1 MLHRILLSLW
11 LAAACAAH
19 AAAQGAIA
27 PDSAERGSVEQIAK
41 ATTER
46 QFSSPWVSYLPASKT
61 VPSPRKFFGRIMGAP
76 GELLY
81 SKQAYQYAKA
91 LAAASPRVRIFK
103 IGRTEEGRDIIMLAI
118 ADKDGIEKLDKLKSD
133 NAELADPRTIDAAEA
148 ARLIDTSRPFYYL
161 NAALHSDETGSTES
175 VLELAYRLA
184 VSETPM
190 IRRIRAKMVVLI
202 NPVSNPDGRDKQV
215 DWFYRYLKG
224 RTDYAT
230 LPRQAPPYWAKYSY
244 VDINRDAIQLT
255 QSPIQAVARMFFE
268 WHPVVIHDLHESEAL
283 LMTWNGT
290 GPYNP
295 HIDPITFSEFLA
307 LSFHEVETMTGLGM
321 PGVSTWNFGD
331 GFAHL
336 FLDSVAMNHNA
347 IGRGYETFGN
357 GSAETMQ
364 RILGPE
370 DTSREWWRVL
380 PAPTGKFL
388 WSARDNVNYNETGI
402 LAALDYSAKNA
413 HMLLRDFYTKSLHSW
428 QNGLDKPPYGFIIPA
443 DQGDPRRVA
452 QMVERLQA
460 QHIEVSVAGAPLVLK
475 DGRFPA
481 GSYVVRADQPY
492 RNYAVDLLTPQHY
505 PKDSPPAYD
514 DVSWELPANYHL
526 QAFATADPAIRRARL
541 TRLQGAPRLQ
551 GSVSGS
557 GPVYLL
563 KDTGQESFLEARYRL
578 ARFRVD
584 IAARAFTLGG
594 TRYPQGSWII
604 PAQSGVRA
612 ALDAAA
618 ADLDLDFSSAAALP
632 DVLRHAAPVPRLGLW
647 VPWADTD
654 SIGWIRYSLD
664 RRHIPYTYIR
674 DEDIRAGHL
683 HDKIDVLLYGR
694 VDLELAEQIHGIP
707 KTWGPMPFE
716 KTKRTPNLGTP
727 AASKDITGGI
737 GWRGMEHLQRF
748 IDRGGLLITLS
759 SGSLLPIE
767 TGIVH
772 GIRRDSGG
780 VARSAQGGG
789 AAAAA
794 ASQDALTRTPGTHV
808 RVTFLAPHN
817 PIAYGY
823 PASTFVFREN
833 EALYS
838 MPLAWV
844 RAAYCTTCLDGP
856 VDSRHVVMEWGGPP
870 GKPFVVSGQAWG
882 AQNLIGRP
890 AIFDMPVGKGRVV
903 AFDFNPMHRDLNR
916 GDQRLLWNTIINWRA
931 IIAGAGR
938 SALIRAE
945 GSPD

>member
-1 MLHRILLSLW
+1 MLLRLLLLVF
-11 LAAACAAH
+11 LALP
-19 AAAQGAIA
+19 AAAQGTIA
-27 PDSAERGSVEQIAK
+27 PDAAEPGSVEQIAR
-41 ATTER
+41 ATTEPR
-46 QFSSPWVSYLPASKT
+46 FLSPWVSYLPASST
-61 VPSPRKFFGRIMGAP
+61 VPSPEKFFGRIMGAP

-81 SKQAYQYAKA
+81 SAQADRYARA
-91 LAAASPRVRIFK
+91 LAAASPRVRVFK
-103 IGRTEEGRDIIMLAI
+103 IGRTEEGRDILMIAI
-118 ADKDGIEKLDKLKSD
+118 ADKAGIENLEKLKGD
-133 NAELADPRTIDAAEA
+133 NSLLADPRRIDAAA
-148 ARLIDTSRPFYYL
+148 ASRLIAASRPFYYL

-190 IRRIRAKMVVLI
+190 IRRIRSKMVVLI

-224 RTDYAT
+224 KTDYAT

-255 QSPIQAVARMFFE
+255 QSPIQAVAHMFFE

-357 GSAETMQ
+357 GSAETME
-364 RILGPE
+364 RVLGPE

-380 PAPTGKFL
+380 PPPTGKFL

-413 HMLLRDFYTKSLHSW
+413 RMLLRDFYEKGLHSW
-428 QNGLDKPPYGFIIPA
+428 RKGLDEPPYGFIIPP

-460 QHIEVSVAGAPLVLK
+460 QHIEVCVADAPIALK
-475 DGRFPA
+475 DGHFPA

-492 RNYAVDLLTPQHY
+492 RNYAVDLLTRQHY
-505 PKDSPPAYD
+505 PKDSPPPYD

-526 QAFATADPAIRRARL
+526 QAFPTADPAIRKARL
-541 TRLQGAPRLQ
+541 TRLDGAPRLR
-551 GSVSGS
+551 GGVAGG
-557 GPVYLL
+557 GPVYVL
-563 KDTGQESFLEARYRL
+563 KDTGQESLLEARYRL

-584 IAARAFTLGG
+584 IAERGFTQGG
-594 TRYPQGSWII
+594 EQYPQGSWII
-604 PAQSGVRA
+604 PAQAGVRA
-612 ALDAAA
+612 ALVAAA
-618 ADLDLDFSSAAALP
+618 ADLDLQFASAATEP
-632 DVLRHAAPVPRLGLW
+632 DVPHHATPVPRLGLW

-664 RRHIPYTYIR
+664 RRHIPYTYLR
-674 DEDIRAGHL
+674 DEDIRAGRL
-683 HDKIDVLLYGR
+683 RDKVDVLLYGR
-694 VDLELAEQIHGIP
+694 VDLEFAEQIHGIP
-707 KTWGPMPFE
+707 RTAGPMPFE
-716 KTKRTPNLGTP
+716 RTKRTPNLGTP

-748 IDRGGLLITLS
+748 VDRGGLMVTLS

-767 TGIVH
+767 GGIVR

-789 AAAAA
+789 AEAAA

-856 VDSRHVVMEWGGPP
+856 VDTRHVVMAWGGPP

-916 GDQRLLWNTIINWRA
+916 GDQRLLWNAIINWRA
-931 IIAGAGR
+931 
-938 SALIRAE
+938 LID
-945 GSPD
+945 GSSQAP